1 MRAGLETPMTFH
13 ALRHS
18 AVTAMAEAGIPYN
31 VTQHRVGH
39 ATARLTMEVY
49 SHQTWEADRAAA
61 KALETHF
68 GILSDQESSTS
79 QADAW

>member
-1 MRAGLETPMTFH
+1 MTFH

-39 ATARLTMEVY
+39 ATARLTMKLY
-49 SHQTWEADRAAA
+49 PHQTSEADRAAA
-61 KALETHF
+61 KALESHF
-68 GILSDQESSTS
+68 DVLNDQQSTTS